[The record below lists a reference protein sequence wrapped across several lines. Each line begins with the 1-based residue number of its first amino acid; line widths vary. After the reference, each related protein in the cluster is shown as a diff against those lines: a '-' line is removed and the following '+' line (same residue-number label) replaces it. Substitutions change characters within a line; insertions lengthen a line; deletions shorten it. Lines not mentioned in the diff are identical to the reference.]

1 MTASSGDGRLFGRSV
16 LVTVAVLALLVGI
29 VALLFTLDDG
39 DGLSLIEPDE
49 SLSYLMVFALIAGDA
64 IIPVFPGETTL
75 NAAATLASQGEL
87 ELFWVIAAGALG
99 AIIGDS
105 TLFLLARRSA
115 ARVRPQ
121 LDRALRNERVAAAYA
136 YLDRGAPV
144 LLVFGRYVPGLR
156 FVINTTMG
164 LSDRPYRD
172 FIPWSALGGVLWS
185 TYTCLLAYWVGSKV
199 DDYPM
204 ASVVI
209 SGAITTLLM
218 AAFFLAERRRGRRAR
233 TAPAAEPPV
242 GA

>member
-1 MTASSGDGRLFGRSV
+1 MATARTRSFGHV
-16 LVTVAVLALLVGI
+16 LLLTVAVVAVLVAV

-39 DGLSLIEPDE
+39 DGFSLIQADDA
-49 SLSYLMVFALIAGDA
+49 LSYLVVFLLIAGDA

-75 NAAATLASQGEL
+75 NSAATLASQDQL
-87 ELFWVIAAGALG
+87 QLLWVIVAGALG
-99 AIIGDS
+99 AIVGDS
-105 TLFLLARRSA
+105 TLFFLARRSA

-121 LDRALRNERVAAAYA
+121 LDRALKNERVAHAYA
-136 YLDRGAPV
+136 YMDRGAPL

-185 TYTCLLAYWVGSKV
+185 TYTCVLAYWVGSKL
-199 DDYPM
+199 DDFPM

-218 AAFFLAERRRGRRAR
+218 AAFFFAERRRNRRAAP
-233 TAPAAEPPV
+233 TAEVP
-242 GA
+242 

>member
-1 MTASSGDGRLFGRSV
+1 VSASPAREGKLPGRRLAMI
-16 LVTVAVLALLVGI
+16 VAGLALSVGV
-29 VALLFTLDDG
+29 VAFLFTLDDG
-39 DGLSLIEPDE
+39 DGFSLIEPDR
-49 SLSYLMVFALIAGDA
+49 SLSYLMVFLLIAGDA
-64 IIPVFPGETTL
+64 VVPVFPGETTL
-75 NAAATLASQGEL
+75 NAAATLAANDEL
-87 ELFWVIAAGALG
+87 ELFWVMAAGALG
-99 AIIGDS
+99 AIVGDS
-105 TLFLLARRSA
+105 TLFFLARRSA

-121 LDRALRNERVAAAYA
+121 LDRALRNRRVAAAYG

-164 LSDRPYRD
+164 LSDRRYRD

-204 ASVVI
+204 ASVYI

-218 AAFFLAERRRGRRAR
+218 AGFFFFERRRARRS
-233 TAPAAEPPV
+233 APAAEPPV